1 MSEGDDLFR
10 AVLEN
15 PDDDAPRLV
24 YADWLDEHGQPER
37 AEFIRLQCAM
47 ARIPAET
54 ARWRPL
60 HDRAQRLER
69 EGRVAWTGPVQ
80 ERVLEAHLR
89 RGFVD
94 GVRLTVD
101 QFKHG

>member
-1 MSEGDDLFR
+1 MSEGDSLYQ
-10 AVLEN
+10 AILAN

-37 AEFIRLQCAM
+37 AEFIRVQCAM
-47 ARIPAET
+47 ARIPPHT

-60 HDRAQRLER
+60 HERSVRLER
-69 EGRVAWTGPVQ
+69 EWRVQWTGPAQ
-80 ERVLEAHLR
+80 ELVLEPQLR

-94 GVRLTVD
+94 GVRLTID
-101 QFKHG
+101 QF